1 MIFGGQ
7 SSEHDVSCVS
17 AANVIDG
24 LREDKYDI
32 YRIGITKEGKWLFV
46 EDTDSI
52 RDGSWVEGTVTAVIS
67 PDHGKKGIWKVTG
80 NDVEVIPIDVA
91 FPVLHGKFGEDGTI
105 QGLFELAEGASGS
118 AAKLAKDIL
127 SEKDS
132 LGQSLESVTYEKTDR
147 YLNQLSAHLDYL
159 GVIIGLSPMLGLLGT
174 ITGMMGTFSSMTG
187 QLQNTA
193 GVTAGLAEA
202 LITTIFGLVIAIT
215 GMLVHAYLN
224 ARYKKAML
232 DLDAVA
238 DALIS
243 GLSGK

>member
-1 MIFGGQ
+1 MKKRVAVVFGGQ

-105 QGLFELAEGASGS
+105 QGLFELAGIPYVGCDVLAS
-118 AAKLAKDIL
+118 AASMDKISTKIFADRIGVRQAAYVADIARDL
-127 SEKDS
+127 SEKRRDNCK
-132 LGQSLESVTYEKTDR
+132 GRRKT
-147 YLNQLSAHLDYL
+147 
-159 GVIIGLSPMLGLLGT
+159 G
-174 ITGMMGTFSSMTG
+174 
-187 QLQNTA
+187 
-193 GVTAGLAEA
+193 
-202 LITTIFGLVIAIT
+202 
-215 GMLVHAYLN
+215 
-224 ARYKKAML
+224 
-232 DLDAVA
+232 
-238 DALIS
+238 IS
-243 GLSGK
+243 GFCKAIQCRFFTGGQQGT

>member
-1 MIFGGQ
+1 M
-7 SSEHDVSCVS
+7 
-17 AANVIDG
+17 
-24 LREDKYDI
+24 
-32 YRIGITKEGKWLFV
+32 
-46 EDTDSI
+46 
-52 RDGSWVEGTVTAVIS
+52 
-67 PDHGKKGIWKVTG
+67 
-80 NDVEVIPIDVA
+80 
-91 FPVLHGKFGEDGTI
+91 
-105 QGLFELAEGASGS
+105 
-118 AAKLAKDIL
+118 

-202 LITTIFGLVIAIT
+202 LITTIAIA

>member
-1 MIFGGQ
+1 MGIFDSAVGYFIRGGLCMWPLLLC
-7 SSEHDVSCVS
+7 S
-17 AANVIDG
+17 
-24 LREDKYDI
+24 L
-32 YRIGITKEGKWLFV
+32 
-46 EDTDSI
+46 
-52 RDGSWVEGTVTAVIS
+52 AVIFLA
-67 PDHGKKGIWKVTG
+67 
-80 NDVEVIPIDVA
+80 VERYMYYRQAISD
-91 FPVLHGKFGEDGTI
+91 T
-105 QGLFELAEGASGS
+105 
-118 AAKLAKDIL
+118 
-127 SEKDS
+127 KDS
-132 LGQSLESVTYEKTDR
+132 LGRSLESVTYEKTDR

-174 ITGMMGTFSSMTG
+174 ITGIMGTFSSMTG

-224 ARYKKAML
+224 TRYKKATL

>member
-105 QGLFELAEGASGS
+105 QGLFELAGIPYVGCDVLAS
-118 AAKLAKDIL
+118 AASMDKISTKIFADRIGVRQAAYVADTARDL
-127 SEKDS
+127 SEK
-132 LGQSLESVTYEKTDR
+132 EE
-147 YLNQLSAHLDYL
+147 
-159 GVIIGLSPMLGLLGT
+159 T
-174 ITGMMGTFSSMTG
+174 I
-187 QLQNTA
+187 A
-193 GVTAGLAEA
+193 KV
-202 LITTIFGLVIAIT
+202 
-215 GMLVHAYLN
+215 
-224 ARYKKAML
+224 
-232 DLDAVA
+232 
-238 DALIS
+238 
-243 GLSGK
+243 

>member
-1 MIFGGQ
+1 MWP
-7 SSEHDVSCVS
+7 
-17 AANVIDG
+17 
-24 LREDKYDI
+24 L
-32 YRIGITKEGKWLFV
+32 LFC
-46 EDTDSI
+46 SL
-52 RDGSWVEGTVTAVIS
+52 AVIFLAVERYVYYRQAIS
-67 PDHGKKGIWKVTG
+67 DTKFVMMFCKEMTLGKVS
-80 NDVEVIPIDVA
+80 EA
-91 FPVLHGKFGEDGTI
+91 A
-105 QGLFELAEGASGS
+105 ELAEGASGS

-224 ARYKKAML
+224 ARYRKAML

>member
-1 MIFGGQ
+1 M
-7 SSEHDVSCVS
+7 
-17 AANVIDG
+17 A
-24 LREDKYDI
+24 
-32 YRIGITKEGKWLFV
+32 
-46 EDTDSI
+46 
-52 RDGSWVEGTVTAVIS
+52 
-67 PDHGKKGIWKVTG
+67 
-80 NDVEVIPIDVA
+80 
-91 FPVLHGKFGEDGTI
+91 
-105 QGLFELAEGASGS
+105 
-118 AAKLAKDIL
+118 
-127 SEKDS
+127 EKDS
-132 LGQSLESVTYEKTDR
+132 LGRSLDSVTYEKTDR
-147 YLNQLSAHLDYL
+147 YLNQLAAHLDYL

-187 QLQNTA
+187 HLQNTA

>member
-105 QGLFELAEGASGS
+105 QGLFELAGIPYVGCDVLAS
-118 AAKLAKDIL
+118 AASMDKISTKIFADRTGVRQAAYAILLFQGFVFYTGIKPESSQLHRAQLAAL
-127 SEKDS
+127 
-132 LGQSLESVTYEKTDR
+132 LCFYEKI
-147 YLNQLSAHLDYL
+147 N
-159 GVIIGLSPMLGLLGT
+159 
-174 ITGMMGTFSSMTG
+174 
-187 QLQNTA
+187 
-193 GVTAGLAEA
+193 
-202 LITTIFGLVIAIT
+202 
-215 GMLVHAYLN
+215 
-224 ARYKKAML
+224 
-232 DLDAVA
+232 
-238 DALIS
+238 DALTARNDS
-243 GLSGK
+243 RRRGW

>member
-80 NDVEVIPIDVA
+80 NDVEVIPMW
-91 FPVLHGKFGEDGTI
+91 
-105 QGLFELAEGASGS
+105 LFRFCMV
-118 AAKLAKDIL
+118 
-127 SEKDS
+127 
-132 LGQSLESVTYEKTDR
+132 SLEKMER
-147 YLNQLSAHLDYL
+147 FRAFLNWREFRMWD
-159 GVIIGLSPMLGLLGT
+159 VM
-174 ITGMMGTFSSMTG
+174 F
-187 QLQNTA
+187 
-193 GVTAGLAEA
+193 
-202 LITTIFGLVIAIT
+202 
-215 GMLVHAYLN
+215 
-224 ARYKKAML
+224 
-232 DLDAVA
+232 
-238 DALIS
+238 
-243 GLSGK
+243 